1 MIECGSASSF
11 ELSPRFANHPFR
23 ERLSSQEQFHQDV
36 ENEIEEAMSDTIQG
50 AKDDKNDLDGKYITS
65 KNKSIIELRLTLSR
79 KFGAGCPKNLINQP
93 GLSVPD

>member
-1 MIECGSASSF
+1 M
-11 ELSPRFANHPFR
+11 SPRFANHPFR

-65 KNKSIIELRLTLSR
+65 KNKSIIGLRLILTR
-79 KFGAGCPKNLINQP
+79 RFGAGCPKNL
-93 GLSVPD
+93 L

>member
-1 MIECGSASSF
+1 M
-11 ELSPRFANHPFR
+11 
-23 ERLSSQEQFHQDV
+23 

-65 KNKSIIELRLTLSR
+65 KNKSIVGLQLVLTR

-93 GLSVPD
+93 GLSAHPTHLTA